1 MTKDEVKI
9 FVSRLFCF
17 FLQDQN
23 TVGLR
28 FQLLHCISMSIYIK
42 SIDVVY
48 VASKPHN
55 ANFTKAPISQN
66 GQTHSNSSLAIGR

>member
-42 SIDVVY
+42 SIDVAY
-48 VASKPHN
+48 VASKRQFHKMVKH
-55 ANFTKAPISQN
+55 T
-66 GQTHSNSSLAIGR
+66 QTVPWQ